1 MSLTVYKVVFMAE
14 LLVAEFLFTLRLK
27 RRSKFWLRFAAM
39 CVVGLL
45 LAWLFPIVS
54 YNAFYSSVMF
64 LALFAATVGG
74 VMLCYNEGFV
84 NIAYCAV
91 AAYTMRHMSFQ
102 FYSLYVTLVTDSG
115 ATANAIYG
123 SSATTFTQNTAVA
136 VLAYFLCYFIVYTL
150 CYTFFARR
158 IAQDGEF
165 VLRKPTLLIW
175 VVLILFV
182 DIVLNAVVVYNSNEQ
197 NFLNAKVLYVN
208 VITTYVYNIL
218 CCFFMLFIQFI
229 MIDVQK
235 LKRDLEVT
243 NHIWLTERKQYQ
255 ISKENIDL
263 INRKCHDLKYQIG
276 QIVAEGGANGNT
288 VSKTDALTVD
298 DKEIVITYQKKTAV
312 VKITVTEKEI
322 ERELDITSTETKTY
336 RVEAENAWL
345 ASEAAGKDKTQYLE
359 YHSETQGNPNTSGG
373 VSLGNLNYSDN
384 PNNIIMVRI
393 WSEVEATV
401 SVNICLGAPEQPLDF
416 DANTTTEWND
426 KTVTTGFMV
435 AHSVSPQHYWYDWN
449 EYTI

>member
-74 VMLCYNEGFV
+74 LMLCYNESFV

-115 ATANAIYG
+115 ASTNAIYG
-123 SSATTFTQNTAVA
+123 SSATTITQNTAVA

-235 LKRDLEVT
+235 LKLDLEVT

-263 INRKCHDLKYQIG
+263 INRKCHDLKYQI
-276 QIVAEGGANGNT
+276 
-288 VSKTDALTVD
+288 
-298 DKEIVITYQKKTAV
+298 
-312 VKITVTEKEI
+312 
-322 ERELDITSTETKTY
+322 
-336 RVEAENAWL
+336 
-345 ASEAAGKDKTQYLE
+345 
-359 YHSETQGNPNTSGG
+359 
-373 VSLGNLNYSDN
+373 
-384 PNNIIMVRI
+384 
-393 WSEVEATV
+393 
-401 SVNICLGAPEQPLDF
+401 
-416 DANTTTEWND
+416 
-426 KTVTTGFMV
+426 
-435 AHSVSPQHYWYDWN
+435 
-449 EYTI
+449 

>member
-39 CVVGLL
+39 CAVGLL
-45 LAWLFPIVS
+45 LAWQFPIVS

-74 VMLCYNEGFV
+74 LMLCYNESFV

-102 FYSLYVTLVTDSG
+102 FYSLYITLVTDSG

-123 SSATTFTQNTAVA
+123 SSATTITQNTAVA

-288 VSKTDALTVD
+288 VKEVESMIDIYDSMLKTGNEALDVIFAEKSLLCRKNDIKLNCMIDGARLSFMETADIYVLFGNLMDNAMEAVEKLSDVDKRIVSVNVYVEQGLLHIVMSNYYTGNIEICADGMPQTTKADKDFHGIGMRSVSLIVEHYGGNIDFTVD
-298 DKEIVITYQKKTAV
+298 DGIF
-312 VKITVTEKEI
+312 TVDISFATE
-322 ERELDITSTETKTY
+322 R
-336 RVEAENAWL
+336 
-345 ASEAAGKDKTQYLE
+345 
-359 YHSETQGNPNTSGG
+359 
-373 VSLGNLNYSDN
+373 
-384 PNNIIMVRI
+384 
-393 WSEVEATV
+393 
-401 SVNICLGAPEQPLDF
+401 
-416 DANTTTEWND
+416 
-426 KTVTTGFMV
+426 
-435 AHSVSPQHYWYDWN
+435 
-449 EYTI
+449 